1 MYGSCSLYLPS
12 SLSVSRFSL
21 LSRSLSVLC
30 VESDRLCVP
39 VVLLVLGS
47 GFRSYSSSLKR
58 DVSPLLNSSEILRA
72 VKQMER
78 SCYVKCIYWTGIC
91 AHDFKSSIHLYWAII
106 LTRLCSHER
115 KCKVQAWF
123 REVIQWVRPIL
134 KCLKHSTTKKYWQ
147 LYW

>member
-1 MYGSCSLYLPS
+1 MICNVECVAGEMMKRKNMKLSNNNNEIKVTVCVCVCHIYLPS

-58 DVSPLLNSSEILRA
+58 DVSPLLNSSEMLRA
-72 VKQMER
+72 EKIGKRFFMSCIHQCVK
-78 SCYVKCIYWTGIC
+78 I
-91 AHDFKSSIHLYWAII
+91 
-106 LTRLCSHER
+106 
-115 KCKVQAWF
+115 
-123 REVIQWVRPIL
+123 
-134 KCLKHSTTKKYWQ
+134 
-147 LYW
+147 

>member
-1 MYGSCSLYLPS
+1 MHIHLPS

-58 DVSPLLNSSEILRA
+58 DVSPLLNSSEMLRA
-72 VKQMER
+72 VSYKEMTSVMGFEQVFSHDFLGIYRMFPFQALIVRQME
-78 SCYVKCIYWTGIC
+78 V
-91 AHDFKSSIHLYWAII
+91 
-106 LTRLCSHER
+106 LTRTCFWSHLTKNGR
-115 KCKVQAWF
+115 KFTVQVS
-123 REVIQWVRPIL
+123 RY
-134 KCLKHSTTKKYWQ
+134 HSMEY
-147 LYW
+147 